1 MKGKSGLNN
10 NLIAVEGIGPSE
22 DPSVIQLTQ
31 KKMDELKIFK
41 SQTVLL
47 KGKKGKE
54 TISICLPDKTN
65 RLTDDKISIG
75 KIARSNLHIEL
86 GDIVIV
92 EKSQTIPIGY
102 KVNISFLED
111 TIREI
116 TGDLYKKILI
126 PYFKDSYRPVHI
138 GDIYRFSNVEFK
150 ILQTDPEKCCIVG
163 PETLIDICEPIK
175 NIKEEKQTNKD
186 NIKKNDELTQKIK
199 QLTNELE
206 IEKKRIKC

>member
-10 NLIAVEGIGPSE
+10 NLIAVEGIGSSE
-22 DPSVIQLTQ
+22 DPSIIQLTQ

-41 SQTVLL
+41 SSPVLL

-54 TISICLPDKTN
+54 TIFIFLPDKTN
-65 RLTDDKISIG
+65 RLTDDIISIG
-75 KIARSNLHIEL
+75 KIGRINLHIEL

-92 EKSQTIPIGY
+92 QKKYDIPLGN

-126 PYFKDSYRPVHI
+126 PYFNDSYRPVHI

-163 PETLIDICEPIK
+163 PQTVIDICEPIK
-175 NIKEEKQTNKD
+175 IEKEEKQINID
-186 NIKKNDELTQKIK
+186 NIEKNDELTQKIK

>member
-1 MKGKSGLNN
+1 
-10 NLIAVEGIGPSE
+10 
-22 DPSVIQLTQ
+22 
-31 KKMDELKIFK
+31 MDELNLFK
-41 SQTVLL
+41 SETVLL

-54 TISICLPDKTN
+54 TLFICFPDNT
-65 RLTDDKISIG
+65 LTDDKIRIG
-75 KIARSNLHIEL
+75 KIALRNLNIEL

-92 EKSQTIPIGY
+92 EKSQNIPIGN

-111 TIREI
+111 TIRRI

-150 ILQTDPEKCCIVG
+150 ILQPDPEKCCIVG
-163 PETLIDICEPIK
+163 PQTVIDICEPIK
-175 NIKEEKQTNKD
+175 IEKEEKQINID
-186 NIKKNDELTQKIK
+186 NIEKNDELTQKIK
-199 QLTNELE
+199 QLTNEIE